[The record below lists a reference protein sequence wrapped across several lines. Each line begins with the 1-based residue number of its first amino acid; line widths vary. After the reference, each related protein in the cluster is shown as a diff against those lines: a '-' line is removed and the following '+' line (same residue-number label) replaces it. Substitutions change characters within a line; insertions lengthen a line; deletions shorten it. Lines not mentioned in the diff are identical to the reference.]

1 MTPTR
6 SPFITHRTATACAA
20 SALSAL
26 LLAACG
32 GGSSDP
38 VAEEARPQDSRNSS
52 TVSAASLPFAAID
65 GATVETDRWTG
76 INAGAG
82 YRIEVPKNWNGML
95 VMYAHGYAGEG
106 NALTVSNPAFRRY
119 LIDNGYAWA
128 ASSYTKNFYDVRVG
142 VEDTNA
148 LANAFVRIAAANGRA
163 LAEPSRT
170 YLTGVSMGGHIT
182 AAAIEDVAQQT
193 AINKR
198 KYQGALP
205 MCAVLGD
212 LSLYNYFGAYQLAA
226 QKLAGLPATS
236 APTTD
241 WTTIAPRVRDAMFG
255 SQTSFST
262 VTPQGQKLK
271 DIVMNLT
278 GGPRPIFDQG
288 FANAPLQNTVW
299 GTFGRD
305 GTINGILNKQ
315 GIDTTGTVYRFNA
328 SAAEVADFNAT
339 IVKWVPA
346 PDANRLRSDGLRW
359 VPQVNGQFRIPVV
372 TLHTLGD
379 MYVPFH
385 MEQVYRDRAEAN
397 GSGQWLVQRA
407 VRAPSHCDFTV
418 AEQSEAFKALA
429 EWVEK
434 GTKPGGDDVKTPA
447 TLANSNYG
455 CTYTRNAGG
464 RDDSASTVATR
475 AAMPA
480 CSGN

>member
-1 MTPTR
+1 MQPIR
-6 SPFITHRTATACAA
+6 FFIPSRTAAIGAV
-20 SALSAL
+20 SAL
-26 LLAACG
+26 LLSACG
-32 GGSSDP
+32 GGGGGGGLVPEETRVQDTRTSFA
-38 VAEEARPQDSRNSS
+38 VA
-52 TVSAASLPFAAID
+52 TASLPFAAMD
-65 GATVETDRWTG
+65 GTTVQTDRWSGT
-76 INAGAG
+76 NAGAG
-82 YRIEVPKNWNGML
+82 YRVEVPKNWNGIL

-119 LIDNGYAWA
+119 LIENGYAWA

-148 LANAFVRIAAANGRA
+148 LANAFVAIAAANGRV
-163 LAEPSRT
+163 LSEPART
-170 YLTGVSMGGHIT
+170 YVTGISMGGHIA
-182 AAAIEDVAQQT
+182 AAAIEDEAQQT
-193 AINKR
+193 AVHQR
-198 KYQGALP
+198 RYQGALP

-226 QKLAGLPATS
+226 QKLAGVPATA

-241 WTTIAPRVRDAMFG
+241 WAALAPRVRDAMFG
-255 SQTSFST
+255 SQTSFAP

-305 GTINGILNKQ
+305 GTLNGILNKQ
-315 GIDTTGTVYRFNA
+315 GIDTTGTVYRFDA

-339 IVKWVPA
+339 IAKWVPA
-346 PDANRLRSDGLRW
+346 PDANRLRTDGLRW

-385 MEQVYRDRAEAN
+385 MEQVYRDRVEAN
-397 GSGQWLVQRA
+397 GNGQWLVQRA

-418 AEQSEAFKALA
+418 AEQSEAFKAMA
-429 EWVEK
+429 DWVEK
-434 GTKPGGDDVKTPA
+434 GTKPAGDDVKTPA
-447 TLANSNYG
+447 TVADARYG

-464 RDDSASTVATR
+464 RDDSAATVATR
-475 AAMPA
+475 ATLPG
-480 CSGN
+480 CSGS

>member
-1 MTPTR
+1 MKPTR
-6 SPFITHRTATACAA
+6 SPFFPSTAVVAAACT
-20 SALSAL
+20 L
-26 LLAACG
+26 LLGACG
-32 GGSSDP
+32 GGGSAPEETRVQDTRISFA
-38 VAEEARPQDSRNSS
+38 VA
-52 TVSAASLPFAAID
+52 TASLPFAAMD
-65 GATVETDRWTG
+65 GATVETDRWSG
-76 INAGAG
+76 VNAGAG
-82 YRIEVPKNWNGML
+82 YRVEVPKNWNGML

-119 LIDNGYAWA
+119 LIEHGYAWA
-128 ASSYTKNFYDVRVG
+128 ASSYTKNFYDVRAG

-148 LANAFVRIAAANGRA
+148 LANAFVRIAAANGRV
-163 LAEPSRT
+163 LPEPTRT

-182 AAAIEDVAQQT
+182 AAAIEDEAQQT

-198 KYQGALP
+198 GYQGALP

-226 QKLAGLPATS
+226 QKLAGVPAAT

-241 WTTIAPRVRDAMFG
+241 WATLAPRVRDAMFG
-255 SQTSFST
+255 SQTSFSS

-288 FANAPLQNTVW
+288 FANASLQNTVW

-305 GTINGILNKQ
+305 GTLNGILNKQ
-315 GIDTTGTVYRFNA
+315 GIDTTATVYRFNA
-328 SAAEVADFNAT
+328 SAAEVADFNTT
-339 IVKWVPA
+339 IAKWVPA
-346 PDANRLRSDGLRW
+346 PDANRLRTDGLRW
-359 VPQVNGQFRIPVV
+359 VPKVNGQFRIPVV

-418 AEQSEAFKALA
+418 AEQAEAFKALA
-429 EWVEK
+429 DWVEK
-434 GTKPGGDDVKTPA
+434 GTKPAGDDVKTPSA
-447 TLANSNYG
+447 LADARYG

-464 RDDSASTVATR
+464 RDDSAVTVATR
-475 AAMPA
+475 AAMPG
-480 CSGN
+480 CSGS

>member
-1 MTPTR
+1 MQPTR
-6 SPFITHRTATACAA
+6 SPFFPRTAAVCAV
-20 SALSAL
+20 SAML
-26 LLAACG
+26 LGACG
-32 GGSSDP
+32 GGGGSGGTGP
-38 VAEEARPQDSRNSS
+38 EETRAQDSRNSFAVA
-52 TVSAASLPFAAID
+52 TASLPFAAMD

-119 LIDNGYAWA
+119 LIENGYAWA

-148 LANAFVRIAAANGRA
+148 LANAFVGIAAANGRA
-163 LAEPSRT
+163 LPEPTRT

-182 AAAIEDVAQQT
+182 AAAIEDEAQRT
-193 AINKR
+193 AIHKR
-198 KYQGALP
+198 TYQGALP

-226 QKLAGLPATS
+226 QKLAGLPAAS

-241 WTTIAPRVRDAMFG
+241 WATIAPQVRNALFG
-255 SQTSFST
+255 NQTSFSS

-315 GIDTTGTVYRFNA
+315 GIDTTATVYRFNA
-328 SAAEVADFNAT
+328 SDAEVANFNAT
-339 IVKWVPA
+339 IAKWVPA

-429 EWVEK
+429 DWVEK
-434 GTKPGGDDVKTPA
+434 GVKPAGDDVKTPA
-447 TLANSNYG
+447 TLADARYG

-464 RDDSASTVATR
+464 RDDSATTVATR
-475 AAMPA
+475 AAMPG
-480 CSGN
+480 CGGS

>member
-1 MTPTR
+1 MKPNLSFFTP
-6 SPFITHRTATACAA
+6 RTAAA
-20 SALSAL
+20 GAVSAL
-26 LLAACG
+26 LLGACG
-32 GGSSDP
+32 GGGSDP
-38 VAEEARPQDSRNSS
+38 VPEETRAQDSRTSFAVS
-52 TVSAASLPFAAID
+52 TASLPFAALD
-65 GATVETDRWTG
+65 GTTADTDRWSG

-82 YRIEVPKNWNGML
+82 YRVEVPKNWNGML

-119 LIDNGYAWA
+119 LIENGYAWA

-148 LANAFVRIAAANGRA
+148 LANAFVAIAAANGRVLSA
-163 LAEPSRT
+163 PART
-170 YLTGVSMGGHIT
+170 YLTGVSMGGHVV
-182 AAAIEDVAQQT
+182 AAAIEDEAQQT
-193 AINKR
+193 AVNKR
-198 KYQGALP
+198 SYQGALP

-226 QKLAGLPATS
+226 QKLAGVPATTV
-236 APTTD
+236 PTTD
-241 WTTIAPRVRDAMFG
+241 WATLAPRVRDALFT
-255 SQTSFST
+255 SQTSFSS

-288 FANAPLQNTVW
+288 FANAALQNTVW

-328 SAAEVADFNAT
+328 GAAEVADFNAT
-339 IVKWVPA
+339 IAKWVPA
-346 PDANRLRSDGLRW
+346 ADANRLRTDGLRW
-359 VPQVNGQFRIPVV
+359 VPRVNGQFRIPVV

-385 MEQVYRDRAEAN
+385 MEQVYRDRVEAN
-397 GSGQWLVQRA
+397 GNGQWLVQRA

-418 AEQSEAFKALA
+418 AEQSEAFKAMA
-429 EWVEK
+429 DWVEK
-434 GTKPGGDDVKTPA
+434 GTKPAGDDVKTPA
-447 TLANSNYG
+447 SRANARYG
-455 CTYTRNAGG
+455 CTLTRNAGG
-464 RDDSASTVATR
+464 RDDSAATVATR
-475 AAMPA
+475 AALPG
-480 CSGN
+480 CSGG